1 MHHRNGRSRGER
13 EKEGRR
19 ERGEEETIE
28 NVDATVDEYEMK
40 EGDGLWCRASQ
51 ENLTLSST

>member
-1 MHHRNGRSRGER
+1 MHHRNGRRGER

-40 EGDGLWCRASQ
+40 EGDGFWCRASQ
-51 ENLTLSST
+51 EILTLNST

>member
-1 MHHRNGRSRGER
+1 MGVGAIER

-40 EGDGLWCRASQ
+40 EGDGFWCRASQ
-51 ENLTLSST
+51 